1 MDQKNERTRLLDTL
15 TEVFALDFASTQV
28 HGFTRL
34 GIIELTRHRRT
45 ASLAEKLAK

>member
-1 MDQKNERTRLLDTL
+1 M
-15 TEVFALDFASTQV
+15 TELFELDFANAQV

-34 GIIELTRHRRT
+34 GIIELTRRRRT